1 MPNLR
6 TTFTNIPQ
14 TSKAIVFIIICSSG
28 LGALQSVKQWLN
40 IGHSF
45 PSSASQGLAVV
56 PNSALWECWTFITAS
71 FYETNLT
78 SFIGSVLTILGI
90 GKYLERAW
98 GSRDFLIFI
107 AIVMIGTNIS
117 VFLTYLCEYAITGYV
132 SYFGFLVGLKQLI
145 PEHLLKPVKGLS
157 LCRVKHLPS
166 LFVSISFACFLLF
179 ESQTQFLLVFYGSFI
194 SWVYLRFFK
203 YQDGLIGDR
212 SETFSMASFFPEFI
226 QPVVKIIST
235 IVFNILVML
244 KCCKP
249 ISKRRFAIDLENL
262 PTTYIP
268 TMPGSQR
275 AEAERR
281 RALALKALDA
291 RLHKQNYEPTSPPP
305 FTTSLSSYTAS
316 TFTAS
321 PPNSSSNNING
332 TTIANTD
339 SLHIKSIQPNDV
351 LFDAKDHLKQDL

>member
-157 LCRVKHLPS
+157 LL
-166 LFVSISFACFLLF
+166 
-179 ESQTQFLLVFYGSFI
+179 FYGSFI